1 VPACDCFKQVITT
14 ERSTRVL
21 DKGEQQL
28 EFRPPQR
35 NAFTVGIKE
44 SARQRIERKAFEG
57 KGCRICD
64 GHVSRSRSEN
74 CSYPILEDTRF
85 PPARGPQFLPKNYND
100 DIRSLQTSV
109 TISPLDI
116 EAGLFRNGL
125 RGFADGQAPADRT

>member
-14 ERSTRVL
+14 ERPTRRL

-35 NAFTVGIKE
+35 NAFTVGINE
-44 SARQRIERKAFEG
+44 NARQRIERKAFEG

-64 GHVSRSRSEN
+64 GHASRSRSGN
-74 CSYPILEDTRF
+74 FSYPILEDTRF
-85 PPARGPQFLPKNYND
+85 PGAHGPQFLPKNYNH

-109 TISPLDI
+109 TISRPGHRSR
-116 EAGLFRNGL
+116 AYFGMG
-125 RGFADGQAPADRT
+125 RGFADSQVDC